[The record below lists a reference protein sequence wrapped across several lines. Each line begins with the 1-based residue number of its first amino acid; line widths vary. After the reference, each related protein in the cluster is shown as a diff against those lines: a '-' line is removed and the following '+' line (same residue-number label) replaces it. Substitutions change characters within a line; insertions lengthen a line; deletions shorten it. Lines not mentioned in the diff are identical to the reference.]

1 MNCHIVPRSYLKA
14 WKIPTTNNSIYVF
27 DKNETRAINN
37 NKNIDNL
44 SDTNFAIEDK
54 YLIDIFNKNY
64 MYKFY
69 ADFSEIVNEL
79 NVTVTYNDIKI
90 ISFTEYVDHL
100 DCFEDW
106 IYTTK
111 DGVIIENT
119 VVCDLFTKKI
129 SEIIEKY
136 FANNIENSWPVIK
149 EYVTTIIMNNRGTVS
164 AEHKEILIEFT
175 VVQLLRRFENMQAM
189 GLSNVIAMMNKVFG
203 ENIFDSFYEESLWL
217 MQLYGYA
224 IQKSSNSLIRSIQH
238 ILDNYQPCFL
248 ISTGSLDFITSD
260 NPCYNIEKTPY
271 PFESGIYLPIS
282 PKVCL
287 FLCNLTSYVDK
298 TKYYIFEINDNNV
311 KNINSKTKKYAIK
324 NLAYHS
330 DDISNLIC
338 DNIDKDN
345 WNVIPNTL
353 FNELFNK

>member
-44 SDTNFAIEDK
+44 SDTNFAFEDK

-64 MYKFY
+64 MHKFY

-79 NVTVTYNDIKI
+79 NVTVIYNDIKI
-90 ISFTEYVDHL
+90 ASFAEYVDYL

-111 DGVIIENT
+111 DGIIIENN
-119 VVCDLFTKKI
+119 VVCDLFANKI

-136 FANNIENSWPVIK
+136 FANNIENRWPVIK
-149 EYVTTIIMNNRGTVS
+149 EYVTTTIMKNRGTVT

-189 GLSNVIAMMNKVFG
+189 GLSNVIAIMNNAFG

-224 IQKSSNSLIRSIQH
+224 TQKSSNGLMRSIQH
-238 ILDNYQPCFL
+238 IL
-248 ISTGSLDFITSD
+248 
-260 NPCYNIEKTPY
+260 
-271 PFESGIYLPIS
+271 
-282 PKVCL
+282 
-287 FLCNLTSYVDK
+287 
-298 TKYYIFEINDNNV
+298 
-311 KNINSKTKKYAIK
+311 
-324 NLAYHS
+324 
-330 DDISNLIC
+330 
-338 DNIDKDN
+338 
-345 WNVIPNTL
+345 
-353 FNELFNK
+353 NKI